1 MSKPDLSIRAAN
13 DLNELAGIAARIDEF
28 CAERE
33 IPASV
38 AYQINLSLDE
48 LLTNTISY
56 GYADDVPHE
65 IHIDLRVEGERL
77 TIRIEDDAR
86 QFDLTDND
94 PNRADTSSDLDE
106 RVPGGLGIFL
116 VHNMMD
122 SVGYRREGGRNVVQ
136 LSKKI
141 AP

>member
-13 DLNELAGIAARIDEF
+13 DLNELAAIAARIDEF

-33 IPASV
+33 IPATV

-56 GYADDVPHE
+56 GYSDDAPHE
-65 IHIDLRVEGERL
+65 IRIDLRMEGERL
-77 TIRIEDDAR
+77 AIRIEDDAR

-106 RVPGGLGIFL
+106 RTPGGLGIFL
-116 VHNMMD
+116 VHHMMD
-122 SVGYRREGGRNVVQ
+122 SVGYRREDGRNVVQ

-141 AP
+141 EP